1 MTYQA
6 NSSSLVG
13 SGVPGHVV
21 SGDIAARAARRAH
34 AVPERPR
41 EWDPGILWWDA
52 HTVLVTYPTAPQ
64 RSGTVKHLVVSA
76 GYGRLAFPV
85 SSQSAEAQHLAHD
98 WRVIVQ
104 AGDWRGSPAL
114 GSRQH
119 YGTAESVRTG
129 PLFDKVQA
137 GIRTKYAKRVGLAR
151 LAHRLALGAAPYG
164 DIAVVV
170 TVHED

>member
-1 MTYQA
+1 
-6 NSSSLVG
+6 LVG

-21 SGDIAARAARRAH
+21 NGDIAARTH
-34 AVPERPR
+34 AIPERPS
-41 EWDPGILWWDA
+41 EWDPGMLWWGA
-52 HTVLVTYPTAPQ
+52 HTVLVTYPTAPR
-64 RSGTVKHLVVSA
+64 RSETVKHLVVPVDH
-76 GYGRLAFPV
+76 GRLAFPV
-85 SSQSAEAQHLAHD
+85 SSQSAEARRLAHEQ
-98 WRVIVQ
+98 RVIVQ

-137 GIRTKYAKRVGLAR
+137 GIRTKYAKRIGLAR
-151 LAHRLALGAAPYG
+151 LAHRFALGAAPYA

-170 TVHED
+170 TVHENGFFDGEV